1 MEVDCMPAREARGLE
16 CSIWETV
23 FVIQKQDPWSCG
35 PGVLVFASRHQHG
48 SAHCSSSPAD
58 VTCIIIRYL
67 IAVSGWMEG
76 GTWGAWQCV
85 CCCCC
90 RVIVICDEDRGSLS
104 TAEKFYKDMIK
115 LLCEILTITGILNS
129 NVLPA
134 CPEGVLTNMFRLC
147 RTRNVQG
154 CSSEIQDFFQ
164 QTL

>member
-1 MEVDCMPAREARGLE
+1 MLYLGNRICNTKAGSLVLWPWCPCVCVEAPAW
-16 CSIWETV
+16 I
-23 FVIQKQDPWSCG
+23 
-35 PGVLVFASRHQHG
+35 
-48 SAHCSSSPAD
+48 SSLQQQSAD

-115 LLCEILTITGILNS
+115 LLCEILTVTGILNS
-129 NVLPA
+129 HVLTA